1 MRGFLPVAALMLLA
15 ACAGTLP
22 DPTGQRGGQLA
33 IMSYYDAHATE
44 EHVTCVLPRMT
55 AITRSTVVQDTP
67 EKLVLAIRYT
77 YEPLSRGGGMT
88 VDGKGH
94 TSRVTGCSAF
104 ATRQF
109 TLAKTPDGVV
119 VRSMTGEQ
127 RGGLA
132 AQG

>member
-1 MRGFLPVAALMLLA
+1 MRELLPLAALGLLA
-15 ACAGTLP
+15 ACAGSFA
-22 DPTGQRGGQLA
+22 DPTGQPGGQQA

-67 EKLVLAIRYT
+67 ENLVLAIRYT
-77 YEPLSRGGGMT
+77 YQPLSRGGGTT

-94 TSRVTGCSAF
+94 GSRLTGCDGF

-109 TLAKTPDGVV
+109 TLTRTSGGAAVQ
-119 VRSMTGEQ
+119 SMTGEQ

>member
-1 MRGFLPVAALMLLA
+1 MRGFLPIAALALLA

-22 DPTGQRGGQLA
+22 DPTGQPGGQLA
-33 IMSYYDAHATE
+33 IMNFYDAHATE

-67 EKLVLAIRYT
+67 EKLVLAIHYT
-77 YEPLSRGGGMT
+77 YEPFSRGGGT
-88 VDGKGH
+88 IIDGNGH
-94 TSRVTGCSAF
+94 SSRVTGCNAF

-109 TLAKTPDGVV
+109 TLARTPDGVV
-119 VRSMTGEQ
+119 VHSMTGEQ